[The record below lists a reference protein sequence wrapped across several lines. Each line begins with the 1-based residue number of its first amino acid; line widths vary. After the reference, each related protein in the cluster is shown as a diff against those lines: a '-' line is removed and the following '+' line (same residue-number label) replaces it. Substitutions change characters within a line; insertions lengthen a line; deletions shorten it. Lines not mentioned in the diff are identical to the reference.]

1 MSALQETIFV
11 IDDDKGLRTA
21 IGNLLESAGWKVE
34 AFSSPSEFLK
44 KHEMRNESGCL
55 VLDVRLPGASGLQ
68 FQQALIA
75 AKIEIPIIFVTAHA
89 DVPMSVQAMKAGAV
103 DFLTKPFRDQELL
116 DAVSKAIEGGR
127 ARSQQETE
135 ITGLRERHE
144 SLTAREREVF
154 ELVNRGLLNK
164 QVAAE
169 LGMSETTA
177 KIHRGQVMR
186 KMRAESL
193 PDLVRIAEKLG
204 ITARRY

>member
-1 MSALQETIFV
+1 MSI
-11 IDDDKGLRTA
+11 
-21 IGNLLESAGWKVE
+21 
-34 AFSSPSEFLK
+34 
-44 KHEMRNESGCL
+44 
-55 VLDVRLPGASGLQ
+55 
-68 FQQALIA
+68 
-75 AKIEIPIIFVTAHA
+75 
-89 DVPMSVQAMKAGAV
+89 QAMKAGAV

>member
-11 IDDDKGLRTA
+11 IYDDKGLRTA

-34 AFSSPSEFLK
+34 AFSSPAEFLK
-44 KHEMRNESGCL
+44 KHGMRSESGCL
-55 VLDVRLPGASGLQ
+55 VLDVRLPGVSGLQ
-68 FQQALIA
+68 FQQDLIA

-116 DAVSKAIEGGR
+116 DAVNKAMEGAR
-127 ARSQQETE
+127 ARSRHETE
-135 ITGLRERHE
+135 ITGLRERYE

-154 ELVNRGLLNK
+154 ELVNSGLLNK

-193 PDLVRIAEKLG
+193 PDLVRIAERLG
-204 ITARRY
+204 VTARRY

>member
-11 IDDDKGLRTA
+11 IDDDKGLRVA
-21 IGNLLESAGWKVE
+21 IRNLLESAGWKVE

-44 KHEMRNESGCL
+44 KHEMRDDSGCL

-68 FQQALIA
+68 FQQELIA

-89 DVPMSVQAMKAGAV
+89 DVPMSVQAMKAGAL

-127 ARSQQETE
+127 SRRQHKTE
-135 ITGLRERHE
+135 ITGLRERYE

-154 ELVNRGLLNK
+154 ELVNSGLLNK

-193 PDLVRIAEKLG
+193 PDLVRIAERLG
-204 ITARRY
+204 ITARRS

>member
-34 AFSSPSEFLK
+34 AFSSTSEFLK
-44 KHEMRNESGCL
+44 KHETRNESGCL
-55 VLDVRLPGASGLQ
+55 ILDVRLPGASGLQ
-68 FQQALIA
+68 FQQDLIA

-127 ARSQQETE
+127 GRSQQETE
-135 ITGLRERHE
+135 ITGLRERYE

-154 ELVNRGLLNK
+154 ELVNSGLLNK

-193 PDLVRIAEKLG
+193 PDLVRIAERLS

>member
-34 AFSSPSEFLK
+34 AFSSPTEFLK
-44 KHEMRNESGCL
+44 KHGMRNESGCL

-68 FQQALIA
+68 FQQDLIA

-116 DAVSKAIEGGR
+116 DAVSKAMEGGR
-127 ARSQQETE
+127 ARNQQETE
-135 ITGLRERHE
+135 ITGLRERYE

-193 PDLVRIAEKLG
+193 PDLVRIAERLG

>member
-89 DVPMSVQAMKAGAV
+89 DVPMSIQAMKAGAV